1 MEKDRILNVD
11 RIADTDCI
19 ADNNRISSNRE
30 NRVTDG
36 GAETEECTHW
46 NVPSK
51 SCLTRLQV
59 VKKTAWQVGKK
70 TALRVVWEYRIVEG
84 MRSPHW

>member
-1 MEKDRILNVD
+1 MHCGLVEKDRILNVD
-11 RIADTDCI
+11 RIAD
-19 ADNNRISSNRE
+19 NNRISSNRK

-70 TALRVVWEYRIVEG
+70 TALMVVWEYRIVDG
-84 MRSPHW
+84 MRRPHW

>member
-1 MEKDRILNVD
+1 MHCGLVEKDRILNVD
-11 RIADTDCI
+11 RIADSDCI
-19 ADNNRISSNRE
+19 ADNNRISSNRK

-46 NVPSK
+46 NIPSK

-59 VKKTAWQVGKK
+59 VKRPRGRWGRK
-70 TALRVVWEYRIVEG
+70 
-84 MRSPHW
+84 PP